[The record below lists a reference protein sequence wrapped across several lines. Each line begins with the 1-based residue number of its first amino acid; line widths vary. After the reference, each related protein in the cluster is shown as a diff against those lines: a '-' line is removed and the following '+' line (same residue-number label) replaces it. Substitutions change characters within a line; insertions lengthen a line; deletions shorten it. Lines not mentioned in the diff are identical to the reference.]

1 MQHLVKQFKQEQ
13 GIDLSKDP
21 MALGRLREVQSKVT
35 SFQALLGAAKAAAAP
50 LAAERAALVAPEP
63 MVDLVLEEVV
73 E

>member
-1 MQHLVKQFKQEQ
+1 MQRLL
-13 GIDLSKDP
+13 DT
-21 MALGRLREVQSKVT
+21 LGRLREVQSKVT